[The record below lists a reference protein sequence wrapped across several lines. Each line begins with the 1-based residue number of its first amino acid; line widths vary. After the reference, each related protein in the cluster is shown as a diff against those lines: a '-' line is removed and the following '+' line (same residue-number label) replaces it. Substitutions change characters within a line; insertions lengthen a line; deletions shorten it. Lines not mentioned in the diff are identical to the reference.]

1 MSLRENLAVNLRRLC
16 AQHGS
21 VAAVCR
27 EMNVNRQ
34 QFDRYLTS
42 QALPNKATTLRI
54 CNYFGIEEADLYAD
68 PTAGDIIAKPRS
80 SGRGS
85 GSKLVEGPI
94 VSRIFSG
101 PRPALEPGFY
111 QTFFSLPGLKDEFLV
126 SITAIRAEEDRMTF
140 RRMTG
145 LAESKGTTWSHFK
158 GAHEGVVLERF
169 NWFFFM
175 GLNQRDPKEPT
186 FAAVQWGPFSPE
198 TLLCGH
204 AMIFAQSGL
213 SITTIVMR
221 ALPKGMSLK
230 SALRTSGVY
239 SGSSPVVG
247 PLVQL
252 ALKGKYMPM
261 PDH

>member
-1 MSLRENLAVNLRRLC
+1 MACALLA
-16 AQHGS
+16 
-21 VAAVCR
+21 
-27 EMNVNRQ
+27 
-34 QFDRYLTS
+34 
-42 QALPNKATTLRI
+42 
-54 CNYFGIEEADLYAD
+54 
-68 PTAGDIIAKPRS
+68 
-80 SGRGS
+80 
-85 GSKLVEGPI
+85 
-94 VSRIFSG
+94 
-101 PRPALEPGFY
+101 GF
-111 QTFFSLPGLKDEFLV
+111 LPGP
-126 SITAIRAEEDRMTF
+126 SAIRAEEDRMTF

-145 LAESKGTTWSHFK
+145 LAEGKGTTWSHFK

-221 ALPKGMSLK
+221 ALPKGMSLR

-239 SGSSPVVG
+239 SGSSPVIG
-247 PLVQL
+247 PLVRL

-261 PDH
+261 PDQ